1 VAKRK
6 VTAGRTVWTKEY
18 VRLLKKIFR
27 NRPTAEVAEEL
38 GRTVTSVQARAS
50 SLGLVKT
57 KKYLKS
63 IGKGRSGADRPLCHL
78 FRPYPLHGVLNRA
91 ALKAVDC
98 A

>member
-1 VAKRK
+1 MAKRK
-6 VTAGRTVWTKEY
+6 VTAGRTVWTKED

-38 GRTVTSVQARAS
+38 GRTVTSVQAKAS

-63 IGKGRSGADRPLCHL
+63 IGKG
-78 FRPYPLHGVLNRA
+78 
-91 ALKAVDC
+91 
-98 A
+98 